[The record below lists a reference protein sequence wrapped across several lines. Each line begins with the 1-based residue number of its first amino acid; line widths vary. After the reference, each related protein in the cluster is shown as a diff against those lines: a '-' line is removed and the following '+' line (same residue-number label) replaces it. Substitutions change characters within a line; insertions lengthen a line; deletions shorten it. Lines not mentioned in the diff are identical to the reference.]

1 MIRCAIG
8 ATPPRVTPPSLLP
21 LAVTMGDPAGCG
33 PQITAAAWTALR
45 GDPASAFY
53 VIGWPG
59 LYRDVPV
66 EVIAA
71 PGDAAGVFSRAL
83 PVMALEDE
91 CAVVPG
97 QPDPQTARGI
107 IASIEQATAHTLRGA
122 AGAVVTNPINKA
134 LLYGQG
140 FRFPGHTE
148 FIADLCAP
156 ANGDVP
162 EPVMMLTGGGLRVA
176 LATIHMPY
184 AAVPS
189 ALADGRLVRIA
200 RITAAA
206 LTCQFGIQ
214 RPRIAFTGL
223 NPHAGEDGTIGRE
236 EVEIINPAAAQL
248 RGEGI
253 DISDARPGDTVFT
266 EALSG
271 RFDAVIAMTHDQ
283 GLIPVKTLDI
293 WGGVNTTLGLPII
306 RTSPDH
312 GTAYDAAAAGTAKP
326 DSLIAAI
333 QSAREQ
339 AANWARSP
347 A

>member
-1 MIRCAIG
+1 M
-8 ATPPRVTPPSLLP
+8 TSPSLLP
-21 LAVTMGDPAGCG
+21 LALTMGDPAGCG
-33 PQITAAAWTALR
+33 PQITVAAWKALR
-45 GDPASAFY
+45 SDPASAFY
-53 VIGWPG
+53 VRGWPE
-59 LYRDVPV
+59 LYRN
-66 EVIAA
+66 A
-71 PGDAAGVFSRAL
+71 PIEEINAPEDAAAVFSRAL
-83 PVMALEDE
+83 PVLPLSGP
-91 CAVVPG
+91 VTVTQG
-97 QPDPQTARGI
+97 NPDPQTAKGI
-107 IASIEQATAHTLRGA
+107 IASIEAATADALRGA
-122 AGAVVTNPINKA
+122 AGAVVTNPIHKA

-156 ANGDVP
+156 AGGPAP

-184 AAVPS
+184 AAVPA
-189 ALADGRLVRIA
+189 ALADGRLPRIA

-206 LTCQFGIQ
+206 LTRQFGIQ

-236 EVEIINPAAAQL
+236 EIEIINPAARQL
-248 RGEGI
+248 REEGI
-253 DISDARPGDTVFT
+253 DISDARPGDTVFS
-266 EALSG
+266 EALNG

>member
-1 MIRCAIG
+1 MIRRAIG
-8 ATPPRVTPPSLLP
+8 ATPPPVTQPSLLP
-21 LAVTMGDPAGCG
+21 LALTMGDPAGCG
-33 PQITAAAWTALR
+33 PQITAAAWKALK
-45 GDPASAFY
+45 GNASCAFY
-53 VIGWPG
+53 VIGWPA

-66 EVIAA
+66 EVINA
-71 PGDAAGVFSRAL
+71 PDEAPAVFSRAL
-83 PVMALEDE
+83 PILPLGDAR
-91 CAVVPG
+91 AVAAG
-97 QPDPQTARGI
+97 KPDPETAAGI
-107 IASIEQATAHTLRGA
+107 IASIEMATAHALSGL
-122 AGAVVTNPINKA
+122 AGGVVTNPIHKA

-148 FIADLCAP
+148 FIAALCAP
-156 ANGDVP
+156 MGKPAP

-184 AAVPS
+184 TGVPA
-189 ALADGRLVRIA
+189 ALADGRLPRIA

-206 LTCQFGIQ
+206 LKRQFSLPA
-214 RPRIAFTGL
+214 PRIAFTGL

-236 EVEIINPAAAQL
+236 EIEIINPAAALL
-248 RGEGI
+248 RQEGI
-253 DISDARPGDTVFT
+253 DISDARPGDTVFA
-266 EALSG
+266 EALGG

-283 GLIPVKTLDI
+283 GLIPVKTLDM

-312 GTAYDAAAAGTAKP
+312 GTAYDAAAAGTAKA

-333 QSAREQ
+333 HSAREQ